1 MAAEKSVKLATSG
14 VGMFQMGSFFQGF
27 LTCTPP
33 GGLQLQG
40 SQLQGS
46 FATLSQSHSIEISCM
61 TIFKTYKV
69 CTDILN

>member
-1 MAAEKSVKLATSG
+1 MAAEKSVKLANLR
-14 VGMFQMGSFFQGF
+14 VAMFQMGLIFQGF

-33 GGLQLQG
+33 VGLQLQG

-46 FATLSQSHSIEISCM
+46 FATLSQSHSIEISRM
-61 TIFKTYKV
+61 KILKTWKV